1 PGAGPFGGVRMLPVV
16 RTELADPASLLPAI
30 RRAVAELDPAVA
42 LANVEELQT
51 AVDRSMGRQSFTLSL
66 LGLAAVIALALAA
79 IGLYGVVAYVVAR
92 RTAEIGVRIALGA
105 RPRQV
110 EGLVVAGS
118 FKLVVAGLAGG
129 TIAAL
134 LLTRLLRG
142 LL

>member
-1 PGAGPFGGVRMLPVV
+1 
-16 RTELADPASLLPAI
+16 
-30 RRAVAELDPAVA
+30 
-42 LANVEELQT
+42 
-51 AVDRSMGRQSFTLSL
+51 
-66 LGLAAVIALALAA
+66 

-142 LL
+142 LLYGVEPTHPAAYAAAALVLAGVAACASWVPARRAARVDPVVALRAE